1 MPLSWAT
8 MSILSYPTSAQ
19 VLPVTMIASKASPG
33 HNKTIAVNE
42 AYIAYGLPA
51 GHVRVIH
58 RSGARA
64 LLRGPKQLLCDIRCV
79 VDVRGGA

>member
-1 MPLSWAT
+1 
-8 MSILSYPTSAQ
+8 
-19 VLPVTMIASKASPG
+19 MIASKASPG